1 MKIKELIGKVLSGAE
16 LSPEELKHLQDYNEP
31 ENDNRIPKARL
42 DQEISRKKELE
53 SKVSELNAQIE
64 ELRNIDLSDNE
75 KNRKVIENL
84 NKRVAALSEERDR
97 IESEK
102 QSIQFR
108 NQVISTAGA
117 HNFSDN
123 DYLEFLLK
131 RDQVDLGDE
140 EMVSGFMESLKAA
153 SPQLFKTEV
162 NPGGAGSSFGTEASG
177 YEDARHSGD
186 IDRMIAL
193 APSVS

>member
-84 NKRVAALSEERDR
+84 NKRVAVLSEERDR
-97 IESEK
+97 IE
-102 QSIQFR
+102 
-108 NQVISTAGA
+108 
-117 HNFSDN
+117 
-123 DYLEFLLK
+123 
-131 RDQVDLGDE
+131 
-140 EMVSGFMESLKAA
+140 
-153 SPQLFKTEV
+153 
-162 NPGGAGSSFGTEASG
+162 
-177 YEDARHSGD
+177 
-186 IDRMIAL
+186 
-193 APSVS
+193 